1 MTEISLVVPVFNEE
15 HSLELL
21 YQQVVDAVAPLDNDF
36 ELIFVD
42 DGSTDG
48 SYSVLERL
56 AAGDP
61 RVVVV
66 RFVRNFGQTAAMA
79 AGFEMAKGE
88 IIIPMD
94 ADLQNDP
101 ADVQAILRKLDE
113 GYDVVSCWR
122 KNRQDNFLT
131 RKLPSLFANKLISW
145 ISGVHLHDY
154 GCTLKGYRRE
164 VMRHVKLYG
173 EMHRFIP
180 ILAHWVGARVTEIT
194 VRHHPRQFGQSK
206 YGMMR
211 TLKVMLDLITI
222 KFLGKYSTKPMH
234 FFGGAGTLLILAGVA
249 TSIVT
254 LGEKFFLGVKANRN
268 PLLLGSVFFVII
280 GVQCILIGLIA
291 ELMTRTYHES
301 QDKPTYIVKQI
312 LRTRRAA
319 EPIVSEHFRR

>member
-1 MTEISLVVPVFNEE
+1 MAEISLVVPVFNEE
-15 HSLELL
+15 QSLELL
-21 YQQVVDAVAPLDNDF
+21 YQQIVDAVAPLDNEF

-42 DGSTDG
+42 DGSTDS

-101 ADVQAILRKLDE
+101 ADVYAILRKLDE

-122 KNRQDNFLT
+122 KNRHDDFLT

-164 VMRHVKLYG
+164 VMRHVKL
-173 EMHRFIP
+173 
-180 ILAHWVGARVTEIT
+180 
-194 VRHHPRQFGQSK
+194 
-206 YGMMR
+206 
-211 TLKVMLDLITI
+211 
-222 KFLGKYSTKPMH
+222 
-234 FFGGAGTLLILAGVA
+234 
-249 TSIVT
+249 
-254 LGEKFFLGVKANRN
+254 
-268 PLLLGSVFFVII
+268 
-280 GVQCILIGLIA
+280 
-291 ELMTRTYHES
+291 
-301 QDKPTYIVKQI
+301 
-312 LRTRRAA
+312 
-319 EPIVSEHFRR
+319 